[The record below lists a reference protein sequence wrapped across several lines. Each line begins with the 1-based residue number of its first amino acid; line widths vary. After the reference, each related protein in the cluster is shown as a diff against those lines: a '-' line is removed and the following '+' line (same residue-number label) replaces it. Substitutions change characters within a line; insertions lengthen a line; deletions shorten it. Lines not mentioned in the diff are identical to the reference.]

1 MSGGPSIVRSAPSPD
16 VDLLARCAG
25 RASGAWEEF
34 LARYRGV
41 MEHAARAT
49 LQRVIGSVPEDD
61 LEAVVES
68 TLLGL
73 VKDDHASL
81 RSFSGRSSLAGYLQ
95 AITAKVALNHLRS
108 ERRKGWLRF
117 RPLDAASDAP
127 AGEPPEGD
135 PELLASLRRAME
147 KLAPRDRLI
156 LKLFHLDGAGYREI
170 ASLLGVSMNAV
181 SPALIRAR
189 DRLRA
194 LMERDR

>member
-1 MSGGPSIVRSAPSPD
+1 M
-16 VDLLARCAG
+16 DLLARCAN

-41 MEHAARAT
+41 MEQAARAT
-49 LQRVIGSVPEDD
+49 LLRVLGSAPEDD
-61 LEAVVES
+61 VEAVVES

-73 VKDDHASL
+73 IKDDHASL

-95 AITAKVALNHLRS
+95 AISTKIALNHLRS
-108 ERRKGWLRF
+108 EHRKGWLRF
-117 RPLDAASDAP
+117 RPLEAAPDAP
-127 AGEPPEGD
+127 AGEPSED
-135 PELLASLRRAME
+135 DLQRLASLHRGME

-156 LKLFHLDGAGYREI
+156 LKLFHLYEAGYREI

-194 LMERDR
+194 LVEHER